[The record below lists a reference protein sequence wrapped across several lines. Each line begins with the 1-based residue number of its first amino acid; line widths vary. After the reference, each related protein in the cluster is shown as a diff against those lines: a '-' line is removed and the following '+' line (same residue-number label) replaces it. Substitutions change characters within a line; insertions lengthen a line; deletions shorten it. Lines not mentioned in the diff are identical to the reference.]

1 MHMFIA
7 LMIIATTIIIITI
20 IIIIIIIKPKC
31 ASHQETTASIAFCS
45 LLPNVKTRDYY
56 ITLSFMLIE

>member
-7 LMIIATTIIIITI
+7 LMIIATIIIITI